1 MKTKKTAGVLLALLA
16 GAMMVRAGQDILIE
30 DFEGATYGGWT
41 AEGTAFGTAPA
52 RANVAPP
59 KNRVAGHQGAGLV
72 NTYLGGD
79 GATGTLTSPEFTV
92 ERKHINFL
100 IGAGNF
106 EGETC
111 MNLLVDG
118 TVVRTAVGW
127 AQKNKGL
134 EVLDWKS
141 WDVAEFFGQK
151 AMLQIVDGRTGGW
164 GHINIDH
171 IVQSDAPRN
180 PVFELKEEKEMPEDF
195 VSKVPKVVFADT
207 LEEQEAQ
214 LADNPL
220 LERFRVSRKKILAD
234 RHHPRYHFTSP
245 ENALNDPNG
254 LSFWKGN
261 WHLFYQGYPPEDP
274 RQHWGH
280 AVSDDLIHWRDLP
293 YAIYPDPERACYSGA
308 AFVEEDRVIAMY
320 HGTKVGSMVA
330 VSDDPLLLNWE
341 KLTGKAVIP
350 FAKPGDPAL
359 PYSIFDP
366 CIWKKGDFY
375 YALTAGQSDDGP
387 GGKRVRAEFL
397 HRSKD
402 LVTWEYL
409 HPFLENDRYGE
420 VGDDGACPYFWPIG
434 DRHILLHFSHM
445 TGGKYLLGDY
455 DTERDR
461 FVVTD
466 GGDFNFGAF
475 GPCGIHAPSAF
486 PDGKGGVIVIFN
498 VNEGKRSPGWNRM
511 MSLPRRLTLRKDGFL
526 NPLHIEPAGDIESL
540 RGDPVRVGAMDL
552 PANREIVLDGVQGSA
567 LEIMAEFEPQ
577 KGQTLEL
584 NVLRSADGEEVTR
597 IQCFRDRGYRVRG
610 TKTLPAVVSID
621 SAHSTLDDVLCRP
634 PETAQVDL
642 EGDEPL
648 KLRVFIDRSIVE
660 VFINGRQCVS
670 ARVYPAREDSV
681 GVSLRAMGKDA
692 RLTSLDAWQM
702 KSIYEND

>member
-1 MKTKKTAGVLLALLA
+1 
-16 GAMMVRAGQDILIE
+16 MMVHAEPELIIE
-30 DFEGATYGGWT
+30 DFEGGTYGSWT
-41 AEGTAFGTAPA
+41 AEGAAFGTAPA

-59 KNRVAGHQGAGLV
+59 NNRVAGYQGTGLV
-72 NTYLGGD
+72 STYLGGD
-79 GATGTLTSPEFTV
+79 GATGTLTSPEFTI

-100 IGAGNF
+100 IGAGNYD
-106 EGETC
+106 GKTC
-111 MNLLVDG
+111 MNLLIDG
-118 TVVRTAVGW
+118 NVVRTAAGW
-127 AQKNKGL
+127 AQKIDGN
-134 EVLDWKS
+134 EILDWKS
-141 WDVAEFFGQK
+141 WDVEEFIGQK
-151 AMLQIVDGRTGGW
+151 ATLQIVDSSTGRW
-164 GHINIDH
+164 GHVNVDH

-180 PVFELKEEKEMPEDF
+180 PVYEFMEEKQMPEDF
-195 VSKVPKVVFADT
+195 ASKVPKYVFADT

-220 LERFRVSRKKILAD
+220 LERFRVSRKKILTD
-234 RHHPRYHFTSP
+234 PHHPLYHFTSP

-261 WHLFYQGYPPEDP
+261 WHLFYQGYPPEDS

-308 AFVEEDRVIAMY
+308 AFVEDDRVIAMY
-320 HGTKVGSMVA
+320 YGTTVGCMIA

-341 KLTGKAVIP
+341 KLTGRAVIP
-350 FAKPGDPAL
+350 HARPGEPAL
-359 PYSIFDP
+359 PYNIFDP
-366 CIWKKGDFY
+366 CIWKQGDCY

-387 GGKRVRAEFL
+387 GGRRVREEFL

-420 VGDDGACPYFWPIG
+420 IGDDGACPYFWPIG
-434 DRHILLHFSHM
+434 DKHILLHFSHM

-455 DTERDR
+455 DTDRDK
-461 FVVTD
+461 FVITD

-486 PDGKGGVIVIFN
+486 PDGKGGVIAIFN

-511 MSLPRRLTLRKDGFL
+511 MSLPRRLTLREGGFL
-526 NPLHIEPAGDIESL
+526 NPLNIEPAGEVESL
-540 RGDPVRVGAMDL
+540 RGDHVQVGAMDL
-552 PANREIVLDGVQGSA
+552 PANREVVLDSVQGGA

-610 TKTLPAVVSID
+610 TKALPAVVSID

-634 PETAQVDL
+634 PETAQVELDA
-642 EGDEPL
+642 DEPL

-670 ARVYPAREDSV
+670 ARVYPVREDSI
-681 GVSLRAMGKDA
+681 GVSLRSMGRDA
-692 RLTSLDAWQM
+692 KLKSLDAWQM
-702 KSIYEND
+702 KSIYE